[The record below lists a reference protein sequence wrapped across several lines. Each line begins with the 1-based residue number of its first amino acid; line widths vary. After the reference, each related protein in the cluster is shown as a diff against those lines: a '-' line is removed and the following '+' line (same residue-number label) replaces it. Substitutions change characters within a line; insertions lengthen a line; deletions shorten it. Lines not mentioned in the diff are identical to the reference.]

1 MSDTP
6 DKGRE
11 LQQYREQMRQLHQ
24 SLDEKLA
31 RGDDPTAELRDKLQQ
46 VKTVIEASEYNQEVY
61 NRTTDLLSEI
71 TSVAIAI
78 IQNDKAKAY
87 QQQAFKATQE
97 VSKLSKAL
105 NKRHMQYARALQKQ
119 QQAQRAEKSNR
130 RSAEKA

>member
-61 NRTTDLLSEI
+61 NRTIDLLSEI